1 MWDTC
6 PMIVSIHVRMD
17 RETRRQ
23 ANVWAAK
30 LGLSLSDFC
39 AHAILAECIS
49 REVEELDAY
58 LAKSRTKEKP

>member
-39 AHAILAECIS
+39 AHTIAAECVL
-49 REVEELDAY
+49 RELEELNSKA
-58 LAKSRTKEKP
+58 AKRSTKEKP